1 MKILLDTHV
10 IIWALTDD
18 SRLNYAARDLLSAP
32 ENLVFYSVASLW
44 EIAIKNQ
51 KAPDKCPY
59 HEKETMEFC
68 SQAGYLP
75 LDIQAAHVF
84 GVRNLKI
91 RKDRI
96 PSNYD
101 PFDRILLSQAKTEAS
116 TFLSHDTVFEN
127 YDESCIF
134 MI

>member
-18 SRLNYAARDLLSAP
+18 NRLSHTARELISAP
-32 ENLVFYSVASLW
+32 DSLIFYSVASLW

-51 KAPDKCPY
+51 KAPEKCPY
-59 HEKETMEFC
+59 HEKEIMEFC

-75 LDIQAAHVF
+75 LDIQAPHIF
-84 GVRNLKI
+84 GVRNLKL

-96 PSNYD
+96 PGNYD
-101 PFDRILLSQAKTEAS
+101 LFNRILLSQAKTE
-116 TFLSHDTVFEN
+116 TCIFLSHDSVFEN
-127 YDESCIF
+127 YEEGCIL

>member
-18 SRLNYAARDLLSAP
+18 NRLSHTARDLISAP
-32 ENLVFYSVASLW
+32 DSLIFYSVASLW

-51 KAPDKCPY
+51 KAPKKCPY
-59 HEKETMEFC
+59 HEREIMEFC

-75 LDIQAAHVF
+75 LDIQAPQIF
-84 GVRNLKI
+84 GVRNLKL
-91 RKDRI
+91 RKDHI

-101 PFDRILLSQAKTEAS
+101 PFDRILLSQAKTETC
-116 TFLSHDTVFEN
+116 TFLSHDSVFEN
-127 YDESCIF
+127 YEEGCIL

>member
-32 ENLVFYSVASLW
+32 ENL
-44 EIAIKNQ
+44 KNQ

-59 HEKETMEFC
+59 HEKEIMEFC